1 MDESRAQTNPVAV
14 ALLTGL
20 VVTGALTVVVFGGGV
35 IDEVSNSAATERAA
49 QEMTQFASETAA
61 VALGGSER
69 RRVDFSATEGT
80 LTTQPD
86 ASWICIQN
94 GTADDRQLVLPESDD
109 SSETCEDDR
118 TAMGAAVYDTGDGRV
133 AYEGGG
139 VWTSDTDGNSRM
151 VSPPE
156 FHYRGETLTLPVVQ
170 LDGDV
175 RASGP
180 QVGLVATA
188 GATDRV
194 DISNPLPEDS
204 GSVYVTVGSE
214 FYQAWGRFI
223 AERTD
228 GRVVELDHDAETV
241 SVELVVPSPVTIDN
255 AIQAGGDGSGAIKV
269 QNLSVD
275 SYDSTTHSSYSSSN
289 ANDDGAVITDGG
301 VNPIEG
307 TVGGNVYTI
316 RRAKKVKIASTGR
329 VNGSVHSQRKVE
341 VAGSGVVEG
350 DIFAEQKVMFK
361 GEEVGG
367 TVHSEEQVELS
378 SSGVSVGGVR
388 TGSELRFK
396 ADGVTVDGDV
406 HAEELKNLGK
416 DPTLNGDVFTN
427 GTYGKQGNGVGV
439 AVPGDLHASGG
450 INTDDTTVSGAAYTD
465 GDFEDTDSDYNDE
478 VHVGGDADLSGT
490 EGSETVYVAGNA
502 ELGSA
507 TINDE
512 IHVGGDLTC
521 SGSNTV
527 TGSVNVDGTVVLSI
541 PAVPAE
547 STAGRPESA
556 GVAGRA
562 DPRPPQNRGSA
573 RGRTRP
579 HQRRRLYERRHDSGA
594 VGRNVHTPARHVRRL
609 EAGRR
614 PGEAHLRGGRP
625 GRTVRVGRPLAQQRQ
640 HHDGAGRRTRRRRD
654 AGRGQLLRQPGC
666 KRQGQLHRCHQ
677 RAECQ
682 GRYRRGQLR
691 APHTRGDHRRAG
703 AGRQRRPGPLRRG
716 AVGPDRRRRQGRD
729 HDHPVSP
736 RHDERDDHRGLIAG
750 RNYSSRSPVSRPVR
764 PNACTTTDSD
774 VYEITSGSMTTAAY
788 PSASLTAPSSN
799 NSWMSFCS
807 AVRRCSV

>member
-20 VVTGALTVVVFGGGV
+20 VVTGALTVVVLGGGV

-61 VALGGSER
+61 VALGGSDR

-94 GTADDRQLVLPESDD
+94 GTAANRSLVLPESDD
-109 SSETCEDDR
+109 PENETCEDNR

-170 LDGDV
+170 LHGEV

-194 DISNPLPEDS
+194 KISNPLPEDS

-228 GRVVELDHDAETV
+228 GRVVELDHDAQTV

-396 ADGVTVDGDV
+396 ADGVMVDGDV
-406 HAEELKNLGK
+406 HAEELKNLDK
-416 DPTLNGDVFTN
+416 DPTLNGDVYTN
-427 GTYGKQGNGVGV
+427 GTFGKQGNGVGV
-439 AVPGDLHASGG
+439 AVPGELHASGG
-450 INTDDTTVSGAAYTD
+450 IYTDDTTVSGAAYTD
-465 GDFEDTDSDYNDE
+465 GDLEDTDSNYDDE

-490 EGSETVYVAGNA
+490 TVSGDVFVGGDLETSNSADITGTVYVAGNA
-502 ELGSA
+502 DLDSTAIDG
-507 TINDE
+507 DL
-512 IHVGGDLTC
+512 HVDGELTC
-521 SGSNTV
+521 SNTTV
-527 TGSVNVDGTVVLSI
+527 TGQVYGDTSLSCVTTGSPSVVAPTSPDDPKPPKSPDEPSPDPPKIEVPPEDELDSINDTDCTNGGTIQVQSDETCTLQPGKYDVSKLDVDQGKLIFAGDGRVELYVSDDLSLSSGNITTAPAGEHDATRVEVNYYGNQGANVKANFTGVINAPNAKVDIDEGNYVPHIHGAIIAEQVQGDNGAQVHYDEALS
-541 PAVPAE
+541 
-547 STAGRPESA
+547 
-556 GVAGRA
+556 
-562 DPRPPQNRGSA
+562 
-573 RGRTRP
+573 
-579 HQRRRLYERRHDSGA
+579 
-594 VGRNVHTPARHVRRL
+594 
-609 EAGRR
+609 
-614 PGEAHLRGGRP
+614 
-625 GRTVRVGRPLAQQRQ
+625 GRTVG
-640 HHDGAGRRTRRRRD
+640 DGKNG
-654 AGRGQLLRQPGC
+654 
-666 KRQGQLHRCHQ
+666 
-677 RAECQ
+677 
-682 GRYRRGQLR
+682 
-691 APHTRGDHRRAG
+691 
-703 AGRQRRPGPLRRG
+703 
-716 AVGPDRRRRQGRD
+716 
-729 HDHPVSP
+729 
-736 RHDERDDHRGLIAG
+736 
-750 RNYSSRSPVSRPVR
+750 
-764 PNACTTTDSD
+764 TTTIQYLH
-774 VYEITSGSMTTAAY
+774 VTTNEMTIED
-788 PSASLTAPSSN
+788 
-799 NSWMSFCS
+799 
-807 AVRRCSV
+807 